1 MEASVLIGRQLESTD
16 VLVNLA
22 LNNDIEGAMKEVV
35 DQLGSE
41 QEFNKLNAIQRK
53 ALADS
58 IGVEVSQL
66 AKLVSN

>member
-1 MEASVLIGRQLESTD
+1 
-16 VLVNLA
+16 
-22 LNNDIEGAMKEVV
+22 MKAVV

-66 AKLVSN
+66 AKMVKVSNLKKKQMTWSSW